1 MVDSVEPARRW
12 SGPAVRT
19 ITSAPCA
26 PCHSDP
32 GDGVPVV
39 TGLAGVVAM
48 KKGLAGAFAAVLIAM
63 AAHADDAR
71 DVGHLNDVM
80 NQRLE
85 NQRAGVEVEWLNP
98 FTGNRGTIIIL
109 GTDMTDPELPCRT
122 YRRTTERLGAAPLVV
137 EGRACR
143 VEPGLWQRNESA
155 VSAGSGAG
163 DSPVARARP
172 EPREPPP
179 EIPPP
184 GRKPDPDI
192 FFASVPTPSDYR

>member
-12 SGPAVRT
+12 SDPAVRA

-32 GDGVPVV
+32 GDGVPLV

-48 KKGLAGAFAAVLIAM
+48 KKGLAALFAAALVAEPVF
-63 AAHADDAR
+63 ASDAR
-71 DVGHLNDVM
+71 DAAFLEDVM

-85 NQRAGVEVEWLNP
+85 SQRTGTTVRWSNP
-98 FTGNRGTIIIL
+98 ITGNNGNVTIL
-109 GTDMTDPELPCRT
+109 STDESDPELPCRR
-122 YRRTTERLGAAPLVV
+122 YRLTTETL
-137 EGRACR
+137 GRAPIVVDGTGCR
-143 VEPGLWQRNESA
+143 VAPGIWQRTEAPASA
-155 VSAGSGAG
+155 TPSVDRPAA
-163 DSPVARARP
+163 ARSEP
-172 EPREPPP
+172 EPRVPPP

-192 FFASVPTPSDYR
+192 FFASVPTPSDLR